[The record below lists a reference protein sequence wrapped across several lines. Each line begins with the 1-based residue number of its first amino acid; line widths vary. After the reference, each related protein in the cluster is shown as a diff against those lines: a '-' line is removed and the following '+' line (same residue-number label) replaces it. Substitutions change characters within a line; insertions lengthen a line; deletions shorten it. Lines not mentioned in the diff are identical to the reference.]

1 MFGPVHPGY
10 WIDIGT
16 PEKYLQ
22 VHRDIL
28 GGRFRVAL
36 EAEARGGGFVA
47 RGARIAE
54 GAGLEA
60 PFFVG
65 PGCEIDA
72 GAAIGPDAVLVAD
85 VRARAG
91 SRVRDSVLWKGAEAG
106 REATID
112 GSLLGA
118 GVRIGAHAV
127 VRGAQLGEGSVRER
141 PFEERRRRCV
151 TAIAPGI
158 FKAYDIRGLY
168 PGELDAEVYR
178 RIGRAFVDYLG
189 ASKIAVGRDCRLSS
203 PELAAALVAGARAQG
218 ASVTDIGVVSTDM
231 LYYYVARHDLEG
243 GAIVTASHNPKE
255 WNGAKLVRRGALALS
270 GDAGIKEIR
279 EWLVAGRYAEPTPPP
294 RGELATAAVTEE
306 YARHCLSFVEL
317 SRIPRLKVVLDTANG
332 MGAVGV
338 QAIYGSLPLQTTRLY
353 FELDGTF
360 PNHPADPLLEENR
373 RDLVERVRS
382 EGADLG
388 IAWDGDADRCFFVDD
403 QGEYVPGDFVTAVL
417 GEAFAR
423 REPGARIVYD
433 VRASRAVPDYVSRA
447 GGTPL
452 MNRVGHAFIKKRMRD
467 ENAIFGGEVSGHF
480 YFREN
485 WFADNGM
492 IPALLVLER
501 IGQEGRRLS
510 EILAPLRAQ
519 YHISGEINS
528 RVADVPRALARLE
541 ERYQDGRIT
550 KLDGVS
556 VDYDDWHF
564 NVRAVEHR
572 AAAAAQPRGQD
583 PRGHAETA
591 RRAAGARPRL
601 AADA

>member
-1 MFGPVHPGY
+1 
-10 WIDIGT
+10 
-16 PEKYLQ
+16 
-22 VHRDIL
+22 
-28 GGRFRVAL
+28 
-36 EAEARGGGFVA
+36 
-47 RGARIAE
+47 
-54 GAGLEA
+54 
-60 PFFVG
+60 
-65 PGCEIDA
+65 
-72 GAAIGPDAVLVAD
+72 
-85 VRARAG
+85 
-91 SRVRDSVLWKGAEAG
+91 
-106 REATID
+106 
-112 GSLLGA
+112 
-118 GVRIGAHAV
+118 
-127 VRGAQLGEGSVRER
+127 
-141 PFEERRRRCV
+141 V

-168 PGELDAEVYR
+168 PSELDAEVYR

-218 ASVTDIGVVSTDM
+218 AAVVDIGVASTDM

-279 EWLVAGRYAEPTPPP
+279 EWLVAGRYAEPAPP
-294 RGELATAAVTEE
+294 RGELTTAAVTED
-306 YARHCLSFVEL
+306 YARHCLSFVDV

-338 QAIYGSLPLQTTRLY
+338 QAIYDSLPLQTTRLY

-360 PNHPADPLLEENR
+360 PNHPADPLVEENR

-403 QGEYVPGDFVTAVL
+403 RGEYVPGDFVTAVL

-433 VRASRAVPDYVSRA
+433 VRASRAVSDYVSRA
-447 GGTPL
+447 GGSAL
-452 MNRVGHAFIKKRMRD
+452 INRVGHAFIKKRMRD
-467 ENAIFGGEVSGHF
+467 ENAAFGGEVSGHF
-480 YFREN
+480 YFRDN

-501 IGQEGRRLS
+501 IGREGRRLS
-510 EILAPLRAQ
+510 EILAPLRAR

-528 RVADVPRALARLE
+528 RVADVPRALARIE

-550 KLDGVS
+550 RLDGVS

-564 NVRAVEHR
+564 NVRASNTEPLLR
-572 AAAAAQPRGQD
+572 LNLEAATPADMQKRRDEVLELVRG
-583 PRGHAETA
+583 
-591 RRAAGARPRL
+591 
-601 AADA
+601 